1 MTMNEVNINLRPWRR
16 IKRAKIKKEY
26 TQQLIVLG
34 LGAIILMGCVYQ
46 YYKGSIQSQQARNNY
61 LIGVEKE
68 MNSKIAEI
76 AELQKQKSD
85 ILNRMTI
92 INSLQGDRK
101 ITVKVLDN
109 LNVLTPKGITLTLLS
124 RTDNKFKFEGV
135 TGQNNDISEFLA
147 NLQSADFFV
156 EPKLGKINIIED
168 TGKKTVKEL
177 LIKQQSPDR
186 NKFFITATQKEQ

>member
-1 MTMNEVNINLRPWRR
+1 MTEVNINLRPWRR

-34 LGAIILMGCVYQ
+34 LGAIILMGGVFQ
-46 YYKGSIQSQQARNNY
+46 YYKSSIQSQQARNNY
-61 LIGVEKE
+61 LLSVEKE

-76 AELQKQKSD
+76 EELKKQKTD

-109 LNVLTPKGITLTLLS
+109 LNILTPKGITLTLLS
-124 RTDNKFKFEGV
+124 RTENKFKFEGV
-135 TGQNNDISEFLA
+135 TGENNNISEFLA
-147 NLQSADFFV
+147 NLQSAEFFV
-156 EPKLGKINIIED
+156 EPKLGKINIIAEN
-168 TGKKTVKEL
+168 TKKSVKEL
-177 LIKQQSPDR
+177 LISNQNPDK